1 MMTDPLYVL
10 AYDIGTTSA
19 KTCLFALGGTLQLLG
34 SALQRY
40 PLRILTSGG
49 AEQDPDDWW
58 NAMRATTCDVLTR
71 TGIRSESVG
80 ALSFCCQMQGLVLV
94 DAEGR
99 ALRPAMSY
107 MDQRAVAQWN
117 RGIGTGLRIAGLN
130 ARKLLLSL
138 LVTGG
143 ASASVKDPVWKYAW
157 VKENEPEIFSRIHAW
172 LDVKEYLLLRCTGN
186 AVMTEDSANVTF
198 LYDTRPGRRGWSRR
212 LLRSLGVAPEHM
224 PRVVPATAA
233 VGALTP
239 LAAQELSLRP
249 GTAVIGGG
257 GDVTMMA
264 VGCGCVAP
272 GDAHVYVGTS
282 GWVSRVVQRRT
293 VDLDHFIGSVLA
305 ARPGFYNYIGEQET
319 SGKCL
324 EWVRDH
330 LALDEIGVYLEGRQ
344 AHDRPDSGYATLLE
358 YLDHVIAET
367 DAGSGGIIF
376 TPWLHGNRSP
386 FEDPNARGIFFN
398 IGLETG
404 KRNLIRAVVEGI
416 AYHKRWIL
424 ECMEEKTSP
433 VDKLRFAGGGAISD
447 STSQI
452 LADVTGKRVE
462 AVESPQNAGA
472 AGAALLCGIA
482 LGRIPNFEA
491 AAALVSIRKTFK
503 PDVGRACVY
512 ARGFE
517 VFKRLYW
524 NNKEC
529 FALLNSAA
537 GPRTG
542 ISRAGYVQAD

>member
-1 MMTDPLYVL
+1 MMTDPLHVL

-19 KTCLFALGGTLQLLG
+19 KTCLFALGSTLQLLG
-34 SALQRY
+34 SASQRY
-40 PLRILTSGG
+40 PLRILPFGG

-58 NAMRATTCDVLTR
+58 NAMRATTSDVLSR
-71 TGIRSESVG
+71 TGVSSESVG

-99 ALRPAMSY
+99 VLRPAMSY
-107 MDQRAVAQWN
+107 MDQRAVAQWS
-117 RGIGTGLRIAGLN
+117 RGIGTGLRVAGLN

-157 VKENEPEIFSRIHAW
+157 VKENEPEVFRRIHAW

-186 AVMTEDSANVTF
+186 ALMTEDSAHVTF

-212 LLRSLGVAPEHM
+212 LLRSFDVEPDHM
-224 PRVVPATAA
+224 PRVVPSTAS
-233 VGALTP
+233 VGSLTP
-239 LAAQELSLRP
+239 LAAQQLGLKA
-249 GTAVIGGG
+249 GTPVIGGG

-272 GDAHVYVGTS
+272 GDTHVYVGTS
-282 GWVSRVVQRRT
+282 GWVSQVVQRRV

-305 ARPGFYNYIGEQET
+305 ARSGFYNYVGEQET

-358 YLDHVIAET
+358 YLDHVIQET
-367 DAGSGGIIF
+367 KAGSGGIIF

-386 FEDPNARGIFFN
+386 FEDPNARGMFFN

-424 ECMEEKTSP
+424 ECMEEKTFP
-433 VDKLRFAGGGAISD
+433 VEKLRFAGGGAISD

-482 LGRIPNFEA
+482 RGRISSFEA
-491 AAALVSIRKTFK
+491 AAALVSIRKTFE
-503 PDVGRACVY
+503 PDAGRAGVY

-517 VFKRLYW
+517 VFKRLYRS
-524 NNKEC
+524 NKES
-529 FALLNSAA
+529 FALLNAPEGSPADR
-537 GPRTG
+537 PR
-542 ISRAGYVQAD
+542 A

>member
-1 MMTDPLYVL
+1 MMTDPLHVL

-19 KTCLFALGGTLQLLG
+19 KTCLFALGSTLQLLG
-34 SALQRY
+34 SASQRY
-40 PLRILTSGG
+40 PLRILPFGG

-58 NAMRATTCDVLTR
+58 NAMRATTSDVLSR
-71 TGIRSESVG
+71 TGVSSESVG

-99 ALRPAMSY
+99 VLRPAMSY
-107 MDQRAVAQWN
+107 MDQRAVAQWS
-117 RGIGTGLRIAGLN
+117 RGIGTGLRVAGLN

-157 VKENEPEIFSRIHAW
+157 VKENEPEVFRRIHAW

-186 AVMTEDSANVTF
+186 ALMTEDSAHVTF

-212 LLRSLGVAPEHM
+212 LLRSFDVEPDHM
-224 PRVVPATAA
+224 PRVVPSTAS
-233 VGALTP
+233 VGSLTP
-239 LAAQELSLRP
+239 LAAQQLGLKA
-249 GTAVIGGG
+249 GTPVIGGG

-272 GDAHVYVGTS
+272 GDTHVYVGTS
-282 GWVSRVVQRRT
+282 GWVSQVVQRRV

-305 ARPGFYNYIGEQET
+305 ARSGFYNYVGEQET

-344 AHDRPDSGYATLLE
+344 AYDRPDSGYATLLE
-358 YLDHVIAET
+358 YLDHVIQET
-367 DAGSGGIIF
+367 KAGSGGIIF

-386 FEDPNARGIFFN
+386 FEDPNARGMFFN

-424 ECMEEKTSP
+424 ECMEEKTFP
-433 VDKLRFAGGGAISD
+433 VEKLRFAGGGAISD

-482 LGRIPNFEA
+482 RGRISSFEA
-491 AAALVSIRKTFK
+491 AAALVSIRKTFE
-503 PDVGRACVY
+503 PDAGRAGVY

-517 VFKRLYW
+517 VFKRLYRS
-524 NNKEC
+524 NKES
-529 FALLNSAA
+529 FALLNAPEGSPADR
-537 GPRTG
+537 PR
-542 ISRAGYVQAD
+542 A